1 MQPLRIFAAGLN
13 HETNTFSPMVTSW
26 RCFEAALAWR
36 PGEHP
41 AEPNLNTSAFWVA
54 RRRAAVDG
62 YTFIP
67 GSCFW
72 APPGGTVARDAYER
86 MRDEILGQ
94 LRAALPVHG
103 VVLALHGAM
112 VADGIDDCEA
122 DLLDRVRQLVG
133 PQAAIGVELDPHCHL
148 SVRRCE
154 LADVLVLMKEYPHT
168 DYVERGEELLD
179 LVLARIKGRIRPRL
193 SLYDCRMVASFPTD
207 RQPMRALVDR
217 IRALEGRNS
226 VLSISIAHGFP
237 SGDVADSGA
246 RVLVITDDAKAR
258 GDALACEIGQAVIAM
273 RGQTGPDYLQPAAAL
288 DEALRI
294 AATTAK
300 TTVRPVTIA
309 DTSDNA
315 GGGAPS
321 DNTDFL
327 HLLMQRG
334 VRGASVGPICDP
346 GAVQLAFDA
355 GVGAR
360 LRLRFGGK
368 VCWASGQPVDAGVE
382 VLACVRNAWQTFAGA
397 PVSMGDAVGI
407 RTAEGVGAVLI
418 SSRCQEM
425 GTDLFSALG
434 IDPTCERVLVVKSNQ
449 HFNAAFAPISE
460 AVLFATGRGLLATD
474 YRVYPW
480 KKIQRPIWPLDAS
493 AEGRLL
499 M

>member
-1 MQPLRIFAAGLN
+1 MQPLRLFAAGLN

-36 PGEHP
+36 PGAHP

-62 YTFIP
+62 YTFVP

-72 APPGGTVARDAYER
+72 APPGGTVTRDAYER
-86 MRDEILGQ
+86 MRDEILAQ
-94 LRAALPVHG
+94 LRAALPVQA

-122 DLLDRVRQLVG
+122 DLLTEVRRLVG
-133 PQAAIGVELDPHCHL
+133 PQTVIGVELDPHCHL

-154 LADVLVLMKEYPHT
+154 LADVIVLMKEYPHT

-179 LVLARIKGRIRPRL
+179 LVLARVAGRIKPRV

-207 RQPMRALVDR
+207 RQPMRGLVDR
-217 IRALEGRNS
+217 IRALEGRDG

-246 RVLVITDDAKAR
+246 RVLVVTDDAKTR
-258 GDALACEIGQAVIAM
+258 GDALAREIGQALIAL
-273 RGQTGPDYLQPAAAL
+273 RGRTAPSYLVPAGAL
-288 DEALRI
+288 DEALHI
-294 AATTAK
+294 AATAT
-300 TTVRPVTIA
+300 RPVTIA
-309 DTSDNA
+309 DTSDNP

-334 VRGASVGPICDP
+334 VRGASVGPIWDP

-355 GVGAR
+355 GPGAR

-368 VCWASGQPVDAGVE
+368 VCWASGQPVDAEVE
-382 VLACVRNAWQTFAGA
+382 VLACVRNARQTFAGA
-397 PVSMGDAVGI
+397 PVPMGDAVGL
-407 RTAEGVGAVLI
+407 RTTEGVGVVLI
-418 SSRCQEM
+418 SGRCQAM
-425 GTDLFSALG
+425 GTDLFSNLG
-434 IDPTCERVLVVKSNQ
+434 IDPMRERLLVVKSNQ

-474 YRVYPW
+474 YRQYPW
-480 KKIQRPIWPLDAS
+480 KKIQRPIWPLDET

-499 M
+499 V